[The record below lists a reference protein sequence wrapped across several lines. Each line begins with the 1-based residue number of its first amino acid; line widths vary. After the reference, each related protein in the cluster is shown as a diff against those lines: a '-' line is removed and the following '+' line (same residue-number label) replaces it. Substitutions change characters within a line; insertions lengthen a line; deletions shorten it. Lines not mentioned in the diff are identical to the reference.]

1 MRPRVAPGRLQRGVA
16 AVELALILAFGLA
29 LAPSVVV
36 LGRVF
41 WTYTALQK
49 ATHDAARYLATVSVT
64 DMTTDDKAVVA
75 VGVARQMVLQAAA
88 AAHIRP
94 ALSSNSVTVLCDG
107 ANCGT
112 VPTAPVLIRVQVS
125 ATMFDELNGGDD
137 SLFGGD
143 TFIVAEAVV
152 HYAN

>member
-1 MRPRVAPGRLQRGVA
+1 MRPRVPPGRLQRGVA

-49 ATHDAARYLATVSVT
+49 ATHDAARYLASVSVI
-64 DMTTDDKAVVA
+64 DMTTSAKALA
-75 VGVARQMVLQAAA
+75 ATDVARQMVVQAAA
-88 AAHIRP
+88 AAHISP
-94 ALSSNSVTVLCDG
+94 ALSAGLVTVLCDG
-107 ANCGT
+107 FNCGSA
-112 VPTAPVLIRVQVS
+112 PGAPVLIQVHVS
-125 ATMFDELNGGDD
+125 ATMFDQLNGDDD

-143 TFIVAEAVV
+143 TAIVVDAVV